1 MNYQEFLREQVFRPN
16 VEDKTVL
23 EIAPLTGLHSELI
36 NSCVPKSHATVD
48 PQFKPTFKGTLNDY
62 INSGEYQTFDVVTCM
77 GVLYHLHSPL
87 HMLEQIINHC
97 KPRTL
102 IIETFTKSYR
112 QEIEPYGQHGM
123 ACADRDIKHP
133 ICIRSQL
140 SRVDITEA
148 IETTP
153 MQLDKYWDYWPNG
166 PNWPDGYMEEFKDDE
181 HQNWVNG
188 KHGQFVGVFKWVD

>member
-1 MNYQEFLREQVFRPN
+1 MDSKN
-16 VEDKTVL
+16 V
-23 EIAPLTGLHSELI
+23 IAAIALSSAVI
-36 NSCVPKSHATVD
+36 
-48 PQFKPTFKGTLNDY
+48 
-62 INSGEYQTFDVVTCM
+62 
-77 GVLYHLHSPL
+77 VLYSLFFVPDQPIKKTNL
-87 HMLEQIINHC
+87 VEKEKIEQIINHC

-140 SRVDITEA
+140 SRVDITQA